1 MATAPL
7 TVLTQAGPVLGRQ
20 ADGCLEFLGIPYA
33 DPPSPSHWFDPPR
46 PLTRWEDA
54 YDATKFGATAS
65 RPPMMTGLIP
75 EPPVPGA
82 NCLNLNVWTP
92 APGRTGLPV
101 LVWIHGGAFVTG
113 CNSSPWYHGGRFAV
127 DGIVLV
133 TINYRL
139 GAEGFLMTE
148 DGPAN
153 RGILDMV
160 QALRWVQQNIAA
172 FGGDPGRV
180 TIAGQSAGAMACL
193 ALLACPAA
201 SGTFRH
207 VAAISPAD
215 PVLSTAE
222 QAGKVAESFCAQL
235 GVPARAAE
243 LNRFDLSRRLRVEA
257 RYLPPGMSLGPPQP
271 ADQRAA
277 SAGVDGLSWRP
288 WLDGAIL
295 TSGVPDAIRRAGAGG
310 FLIGTTAD
318 ELNFALWPAYPP
330 PSREACEK
338 GFANLGI
345 GPEGIGRY
353 LAAARSGTCAEALAR
368 ARTDRRF
375 RLPVRHL
382 ADVSAAAGRETYVY
396 QFRWESP
403 GGLGAAHCLD
413 VPFFF
418 GNLDAPGTAGVLGP
432 EPPAALATVMHGA
445 LVDFTRTG
453 APGWPA
459 YRLPERATMI
469 FDKPKYVASDPFS
482 SPQVRDQRRPRPLPA
497 DL

>member
-1 MATAPL
+1 MAATPL
-7 TVLTQAGPVLGRQ
+7 TVMTQAGPVRGRQ
-20 ADGCLEFLGIPYA
+20 AGSCMEFLGIPYA
-33 DPPSPSHWFDPPR
+33 DPPAPAHRFDPPR
-46 PLTRWEDA
+46 PPSRWRDA
-54 YDATKFGATAS
+54 HDATRFGATAA
-65 RPPMMTGLIP
+65 RPPMRDGLIP

-101 LVWIHGGAFVTG
+101 LVWIPGGAFVTG
-113 CNSSPWYHGGRFAV
+113 GNSSPWYHGGRFGADEV
-127 DGIVLV
+127 VLV
-133 TINYRL
+133 AINYRL

-201 SGTFRH
+201 SGTFRR
-207 VAAISPAD
+207 VAAISPAE
-215 PVLSTAE
+215 PVIAAAE
-222 QAGKVAESFCAQL
+222 QARMVAKSFCEQL

-243 LNRFDLSRRLRVEA
+243 LNRSDLARRLRVEE
-257 RYLPPGMSLGPPQP
+257 RYLPPGMSFDPPRS

-288 WLDGAIL
+288 CLDGE
-295 TSGVPDAIRRAGAGG
+295 TVTTVVPDAIRRSDSEG
-310 FLIGTTAD
+310 FLIGTTTD
-318 ELNFALWPAYPP
+318 ELNFDLWPAYPP
-330 PSREACEK
+330 ATREACEK

-345 GPEGIGRY
+345 GSGGIARY
-353 LAAARSGTCAEALAR
+353 LAASRSGTWAEALAQ

-375 RLPVRHL
+375 RLPARQL
-382 ADVSAAAGRETYVY
+382 ADVSAAAGRDTYVY
-396 QFRWESP
+396 QFGWRSP
-403 GGLGAAHCLD
+403 GSLGAAHCLD

-418 GNLDAPGTAGVLGP
+418 GNLDAPGTVEVLGR
-432 EPPAALATVMHGA
+432 EPPAALATIMHGA
-445 LVDFTRTG
+445 LVNFARKG
-453 APGWPA
+453 NPGWPA
-459 YRLPERATMI
+459 YRLPDRATMI
-469 FDKPKYVASDPFS
+469 FDRREHVTLDPFP
-482 SPQVRDQRRPRPLPA
+482 SPRFRDQQTPVPLPA
-497 DL
+497 DR